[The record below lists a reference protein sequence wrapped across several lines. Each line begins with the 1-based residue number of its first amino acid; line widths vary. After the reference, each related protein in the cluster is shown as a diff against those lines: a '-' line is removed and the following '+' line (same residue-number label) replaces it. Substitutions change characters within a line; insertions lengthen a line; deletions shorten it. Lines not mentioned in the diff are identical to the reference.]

1 MIISNDNINDS
12 FREGLSSLNVFKND
26 EGLTQRCYHRAR
38 RDIDEVFGIKNATRD
53 SNWKI
58 LLNTLICTR
67 FYCKFMPINDDNE
80 RFSEGYGGESS
91 YEREE
96 NDDIDGSHSSS
107 NSVTPKRRRT

>member
-1 MIISNDNINDS
+1 M
-12 FREGLSSLNVFKND
+12 FKSD
-26 EGLTQRCYHRAR
+26 EGLTQKCYHRAR